1 MAHYSFE
8 KDLQPYAHFHAPINS
23 FMLALS
29 QKPMSLLY
37 KLEQTDNFVKV
48 SVKKASS
55 VRVLV
60 YEPVEDACSS
70 MANACMLFFHGGG
83 FVFNAAPHH
92 FSLARKFVK
101 ELGLKCVFVDYRLAP
116 RYKFPCAVDD
126 CFETYKWVLDNANKL
141 GIDGKKII
149 VCGDSAGGNL
159 AAVTCLKARDNG
171 LQLPLA
177 QMLLYPVIDHRMQT
191 QSYKLYQDTPMC
203 NSKDMA
209 KYYKF
214 YLGENVVAPELKAYL
229 SPIEAENL
237 DGLPQAYLEVAQYDC
252 LHDEGVSYA
261 RVLERSGVKTEL
273 HEIAGA
279 MHGYDIAQNTPFLQK
294 IMAQRLSFLKKI
306 IKPRQT

>member
-29 QKPMSLLY
+29 QKPMGLFY
-37 KLEQTDNFVKV
+37 KLEHTDKFVKV
-48 SVKKASS
+48 SVIKIDNVK
-55 VRVLV
+55 VLN
-60 YEPVEDACSS
+60 YEPVEDVRSGACL
-70 MANACMLFFHGGG
+70 LFFHGGG

-92 FSLARKFVK
+92 FSLARSFVR
-101 ELGLKCVFVDYRLAP
+101 ELGVKCIFVDYRLAP
-116 RYKFPCAVDD
+116 KYKFPCAVDD
-126 CFETYKWVLDNANKL
+126 CFEVYKWVLSNASEL
-141 GIDGKKII
+141 GVDSKQII

-171 LQLPLA
+171 LKMPLA
-177 QMLLYPVIDHRMQT
+177 QMLLYPVLDHKMQT
-191 QSYKLYQDTPMC
+191 QSYKLYQNTPMC

-214 YLGENVVAPELKAYL
+214 YLKEKVSSPTPYL
-229 SPIEAENL
+229 SPVEADDL
-237 DGLPQAYLEVAQYDC
+237 TGLPQTYLEVAQYDC

-261 RVLERSGVKTEL
+261 RALERSGVKVEL

-279 MHGYDIAQNTPFLQK
+279 MHGYDIAKNTNFMQK
-294 IMAQRLSFLKKI
+294 IMAQRKNYLLNLKI
-306 IKPRQT
+306 